1 MKLFFEQNDA
11 HHVRFSESWRLADV
25 TTIEEDQSKRFG
37 KEVEFDMFKG
47 LYLWL

>member
-25 TTIEEDQSKRFG
+25 TTIEEDPSKRFG

-47 LYLWL
+47 SYLRL